1 MTQNKA
7 ILYMIFSAIAFSLMG
22 SVVKYLSTFNVYQV
36 VFFRS
41 VGTLLF
47 TIPLVLKLKKVS
59 FFGTN
64 KKWLIIRGITGVISL
79 TCFFQSLNYLSIGT
93 AVSLRYTAPIFAAI
107 FALFFL
113 KEKIKPIQWFLFL
126 TAFLGVVI
134 IKGFGADIELIGL
147 FFVITSAI
155 FLGIIFVV
163 IRKIGNSEHPLVIIN
178 YFMIMAFVFGGF
190 MCFKYWEQPTL
201 IEWILFIS
209 TGVFGYFG
217 QLYMTKALQAE
228 ETNLV
233 APIKYLEVIFTIII
247 GTFWFGDIYNSWT
260 LLGILLILSGLIYNI
275 YLKRKSV

>member
-7 ILYMIFSAIAFSLMG
+7 IIYMIFSAIAFALMG

-47 TIPLVLKLKKVS
+47 TVPLVIKQKIP
-59 FFGTN
+59 FWGNN
-64 KKWLIIRGITGVISL
+64 KKWLIIRGVTGVISL

-107 FALFFL
+107 FALIFL
-113 KEKIKPIQWFLFL
+113 KEKIKPIQWFLFFI
-126 TAFLGVVI
+126 AFIGVLI
-134 IKGFGADIELIGL
+134 IKGFGADVELAGL
-147 FFVITSAI
+147 FFVIFSAI

-163 IRKIGNSEHPLVIIN
+163 IRKIGNTEHPLVIIN
-178 YFMIMAFVFGGF
+178 YFMIMAFVFGGL
-190 MCFKYWEQPTL
+190 MCLKYWEQPTL
-201 IEWILFIS
+201 GDWVLFIS

-217 QLYMTKALQAE
+217 QLYMTKAFQLA

-233 APIKYLEVIFTIII
+233 APIKYLEVIITIII
-247 GTFWFGDIYNSWT
+247 GTFWFGDVYNSWT

-275 YLKRKSV
+275 YIKRKTT

>member
-1 MTQNKA
+1 
-7 ILYMIFSAIAFSLMG
+7 MIFSAIAFSLMG

-36 VFFRS
+36 VFFRAL
-41 VGTLLF
+41 GTLFF
-47 TIPLVLKLKKVS
+47 TIPLVLKAKVP

-79 TCFFQSLNYLSIGT
+79 TCFFKSLNYLSIGT

-107 FALFFL
+107 FALIFL
-113 KEKIKPIQWFLFL
+113 KEKIKPVQWLLFFI
-126 TAFLGVVI
+126 AFLGVLI
-134 IKGFGADIELIGL
+134 IKGFGADVELIGL
-147 FFVITSAI
+147 FFVIFSAI

-163 IRKIGNSEHPLVIIN
+163 IRKIGNTEHPLVIIN
-178 YFMIMAFVFGGF
+178 YFMLMAFAFGGV
-190 MCFKYWEQPTL
+190 MCLKYWEQPTL

-247 GTFWFGDIYNSWT
+247 GMFWFGDVYNGWT
-260 LLGILLILSGLIYNI
+260 ILGIVLIISGLLYNI
-275 YLKRKSV
+275 YIKRKTS